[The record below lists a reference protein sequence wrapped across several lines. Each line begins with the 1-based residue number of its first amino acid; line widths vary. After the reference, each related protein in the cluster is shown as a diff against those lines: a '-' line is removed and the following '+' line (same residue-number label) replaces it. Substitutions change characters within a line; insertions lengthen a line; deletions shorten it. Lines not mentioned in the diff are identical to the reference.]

1 MRFRQGLDCASLR
14 TYKDIL
20 FPAYGTTSLRLVCR
34 RFIEV
39 FTSLGQTDQ
48 LLIASQEVCFVRWAR
63 KARRSEFLNSSPKMP
78 SGNFGRSRIPR
89 NIWIGRLAGERSF
102 LNRDHRRRRFLSG
115 LRHGDRGREKLAE
128 RIAAERRSTIVRG
141 GRR

>member
-48 LLIASQEVCFVRWAR
+48 LLIASQEVWWAR

-78 SGNFGRSRIPR
+78 SGNFGRSRIPC
-89 NIWIGRLAGERSF
+89 NIWIGRLASERSF

-115 LRHGDRGREKLAE
+115 LRQGDRGRENT
-128 RIAAERRSTIVRG
+128 RRAHCRRAPLHNRARTPEIVR
-141 GRR
+141 